1 MKTIFYLV
9 LAVFLIIACEE
20 PTDTGYSSIYHIYE
34 NKSSVPIVILY
45 KNNNGSFLDIDIAN
59 NEEKE
64 YLAIKGMIVYIAFD
78 TAYIYFN
85 NEKQLV
91 YNAYNSNGTNGN
103 RSIFDEQNNF
113 TKETITINGKEET
126 AYRYIITEAD
136 YAAAD
141 SIP

>member
-34 NKSSVPIVILY
+34 NKSSVPITISY
-45 KNNNGSFLDIDIAN
+45 KNGSETALVFYIDNNK
-59 NEEKE
+59 EEVFFVR
-64 YLAIKGMIVYIAFD
+64 KGMLENLAFID

-91 YNAYNSNGTNGN
+91 YSKSNITNES
-103 RSIFDEQNNF
+103 RSIFNEQNNF